1 MKKNYSPS
9 FPQEEKKKA
18 GFPPPVMSPKKG
30 TSSGFSRPL
39 KCFAIRIS
47 LVLGNA
53 SRTASVFA
61 HRETFSND
69 MKNQQ
74 QTFSDYE
81 ASKLKVTQGSQA
93 SLLLNAMVVRPQASG
108 LWRVKS

>member
-1 MKKNYSPS
+1 
-9 FPQEEKKKA
+9 
-18 GFPPPVMSPKKG
+18 
-30 TSSGFSRPL
+30 
-39 KCFAIRIS
+39 
-47 LVLGNA
+47 
-53 SRTASVFA
+53 
-61 HRETFSND
+61 